1 MNRHSLHP
9 EAMPPKQGGK
19 NKTDESKEEPLAA
32 VVVADT
38 FETKF
43 APFTADRPRCLLP
56 LCNTPLIEYTLEY
69 LVSAGVQDVF
79 FYAGAHTE
87 QVEAYLEGSKWLTKS
102 SPFNSFRLLRCMA
115 TSVGD
120 VMRDLDQKELVKG
133 DFVCVSG
140 DIVSNFPLRH
150 ALRAHKARRA
160 KDQNAVMTLCL
171 RERTTS
177 DHSPAQM
184 TPTFVIDP
192 IKDRCLYYEETSSD
206 ASFGVHIDTEMLG
219 DILKSAELDIRQD
232 LIDCRIDICAPAA
245 LHIWS
250 ENFDNQKP
258 RTDFL
263 SRTLKDSLNDKT
275 IHTFIVEGYYADRV
289 SDPAAYARITAD
301 LRGGVASSLR
311 ITNNIGGTNFR
322 RQRNNVS
329 KEADVIIQKSAIV
342 DVNSIIGESTTV
354 GAGAQIRKSVL
365 GRRCNIGKTACVRS
379 AYIWDD
385 VTIGSATRIER
396 AIIGGETFV
405 GDNCVINEGALV
417 GFGANIPAG
426 TTIPAGAKVHKQ
438 TNFSLFATTNGTH
451 ARSKADNDDLQTE
464 HSGGGT
470 LKSIY
475 LQPGLVQSMS
485 SIASDVS
492 EMSTP
497 TSAGGSRTQS
507 FATHTS
513 DEDGTERF
521 QLDTVA
527 ILSQR
532 MQEGKHVDDMQ
543 SELMGL
549 RFSGG
554 ADEAQVRRAV
564 AVAIT
569 RQIQSEVSAGS
580 TPQQATRKTL
590 EKYRYLIRRQNAEQ
604 SMEEQIV
611 FLVEAQND
619 LVKRTD
625 GARIIP
631 YLVKDLYDMEVFEED
646 VFTSWYV
653 DERSQQQEIRGI
665 RTAAK
670 PFIDWLAEADEDD
683 SDEEEEEDD
692 DD

>member
-1 MNRHSLHP
+1 
-9 EAMPPKQGGK
+9 MPPKQGGK
-19 NKTDESKEEPLAA
+19 GKTDESKEEPLAA
-32 VVVADT
+32 VVIADA
-38 FETKF
+38 FEAKF

-69 LVSAGVQDVF
+69 LISVGVQDVF
-79 FYAGAHTE
+79 FYAGAHIE
-87 QVEAYLEGSKWLTKS
+87 QVEAYLENSKWMTKS

-140 DIVSNFPLRH
+140 DIVSNFPIRH
-150 ALRAHKARRA
+150 ALKAHKARRA
-160 KDQNAVMTLCL
+160 KDQNAVMTMCL
-171 RERTTS
+171 RERTTA
-177 DHSPAQM
+177 DHHPTQM
-184 TPTFVIDP
+184 TPTFVIDSV
-192 IKDRCLYYEETSSD
+192 KDRCLYYEETSLD
-206 ASFGVHIDTEMLG
+206 APFGVHIDTEMLG
-219 DILKSAELDIRQD
+219 DILKSPELDIRQD
-232 LIDCRIDICAPAA
+232 LVDCRIDICAPGA

-275 IHTFIVEGYYADRV
+275 IHTFIIEEYYADRV
-289 SDPAAYARITAD
+289 SDPTAYARITAD
-301 LRGGVASSLR
+301 LRSGVASSLR
-311 ITNNIGGTNFR
+311 ITNNIGGTSFS
-322 RQRNNVS
+322 RQRNNVL
-329 KEADVIIQKSAIV
+329 KEPDVIVQRSAHV
-342 DVNSIIGESTTV
+342 DVDSIVGESTTV
-354 GAGAQIRKSVL
+354 GAGAHVRKSVL
-365 GRRCNIGKTACVRS
+365 GRRCNIGKRVSVKS

-385 VTIGSATRIER
+385 VTIGNATRIER

-405 GDNCVINEGALV
+405 GDNCVINEGALI

-438 TNFSLFATTNGTH
+438 TNFSKFATTNGTH
-451 ARSKADNDDLQTE
+451 FTSKADSDDAETE
-464 HSGGGT
+464 HGGGWT
-470 LKSIY
+470 FKSMY
-475 LQPGLVQSMS
+475 LQPHLVESMS

-492 EMSTP
+492 EMSAP

-507 FATHTS
+507 FATHAS

-569 RQIQSEVSAGS
+569 RQIQSEVSAGL
-580 TPQQATRKTL
+580 TPQQATRRTL

-604 SMEEQIV
+604 STEEQIV
-611 FLVEAQND
+611 FLVEAQTD

-625 GARIIP
+625 GTRIMP

-646 VFTSWYV
+646 VFASWYT
-653 DERSQQQEIRGI
+653 DERSQHLEIQGI

-683 SDEEEEEDD
+683 SDEDD
-692 DD
+692 DDEDEDEE